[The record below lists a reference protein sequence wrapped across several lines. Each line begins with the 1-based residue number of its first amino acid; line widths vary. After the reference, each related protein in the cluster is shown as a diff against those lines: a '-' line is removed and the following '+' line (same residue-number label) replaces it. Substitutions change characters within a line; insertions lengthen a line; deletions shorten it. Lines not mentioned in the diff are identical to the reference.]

1 MIFIQKK
8 NKRGY
13 KMSSNLSLN
22 IDNMSDIEIKFIRYL
37 EMLEIDKANR
47 KIINFL
53 FEYEYSNYY
62 KNQISRKYY
71 KW

>member
-1 MIFIQKK
+1 
-8 NKRGY
+8 
-13 KMSSNLSLN
+13 MSSNLSLN